1 MQAGYFATAWADIKN
16 SPGWFGKI
24 CLLALLM
31 IIPIFGPIVAYG
43 YAYGWARDIAW
54 NIHSPMP
61 QRIFGNEDGKLYSR
75 GFFILVITFIF
86 SLIPLVIDMVYSF
99 SVASAA
105 HGFTWYGGFAGAIVE
120 LVVFVLML
128 FSMFFYWVGSMRTS
142 VYGRL
147 SAGLQ
152 ISKIWSMMR
161 HDANG
166 IARIFGM
173 TLLVSL
179 VIGLVIGAILVLF
192 IVFGILAGIA
202 SFAPYASGAGSHQL
216 DNAWL
221 YGSASSIDYGSFFAA
236 LAPFIGVAIVLFLVF
251 GYICMVAGI
260 FTLLLQARA
269 LGYWT
274 RQFDVPQWRGQD
286 DPMPFELNPQNAY
299 GQPYYG
305 QPGASPA
312 GPFAAQ
318 QPGAAPQPQA
328 QPAPA
333 PQPQSAPAP
342 QGQPASVSQPALVSQ
357 SAPAPQAQQEASAP
371 QAQPAPDSQVQP
383 EPAPEAQP
391 AKPQESQPADAVKP
405 ADVKD
410 AEHSAAP
417 DSAADDGAKP
427 RE

>member
-54 NIHSPMP
+54 NIHAPMP

-75 GFFILVITFIF
+75 GFFILVVTFIF
-86 SLIPLVIDMVYSF
+86 SLIPLVIDMVYSL
-99 SVASAA
+99 SVASSTR
-105 HGFTWYGGFAGAIVE
+105 GFTWYGGFAGTIVE
-120 LVVFVLML
+120 LIVFVLML

-142 VYGRL
+142 IYGRL

-179 VIGLVIGAILVLF
+179 VIGLVIGAIFGLF
-192 IVFGILAGIA
+192 LIFGILAGVA
-202 SFAPYASGAGSHQL
+202 SFAPYASGIGSHHL
-216 DNAWL
+216 DNSWM
-221 YGSASSIDYGSFFAA
+221 YSSSSNFDYGSFFAA
-236 LAPFIGVAIVLFLVF
+236 LAPFIGIIIVLVLVF
-251 GYICMVAGI
+251 GYLCMVAEI

-286 DPMPFELNPQNAY
+286 DPMPFELNPQPPY
-299 GQPYYG
+299 GQAYY
-305 QPGASPA
+305 A
-312 GPFAAQ
+312 
-318 QPGAAPQPQA
+318 QPGAAPQPQQPQPQPQSVVVPQPADTA
-328 QPAPA
+328 QPAPSSQPVA
-333 PQPQSAPAP
+333 QPQAEPAADTPQQSPAPA
-342 QGQPASVSQPALVSQ
+342 
-357 SAPAPQAQQEASAP
+357 SA
-371 QAQPAPDSQVQP
+371 P
-383 EPAPEAQP
+383 EPAPVSEPAPQPDKAEEVQP
-391 AKPQESQPADAVKP
+391 AEAAKAADVQDGDNTAGSETTADDAVKP
-405 ADVKD
+405 
-410 AEHSAAP
+410 
-417 DSAADDGAKP
+417 

>member
-86 SLIPLVIDMVYSF
+86 SLIPLVIDMVYSL
-99 SVASAA
+99 SVASTT
-105 HGFTWYGGFAGAIVE
+105 HSFTWYGGFAGAIVE

-142 VYGRL
+142 IYGRL

-179 VIGLVIGAILVLF
+179 IIGLVIGVIFGLF
-192 IVFGILAGIA
+192 LIFGILAGVA
-202 SFAPYASGAGSHQL
+202 SFAPYASNMGSHQL
-216 DNAWL
+216 DNAWM
-221 YGSASSIDYGSFFAA
+221 YSSASSFDYGSFFAA
-236 LAPFIGVAIVLFLVF
+236 LAPFIGIIIVLVLVF
-251 GYICMVAGI
+251 GYICMVAEI

-286 DPMPFELNPQNAY
+286 DPMPFELNPQPPY
-299 GQPYYG
+299 GQAYYA
-305 QPGASPA
+305 QPGVT
-312 GPFAAQ
+312 
-318 QPGAAPQPQA
+318 PQPQPQPGPATQPQPAAASQA
-328 QPAPA
+328 QP
-333 PQPQSAPAP
+333 Q
-342 QGQPASVSQPALVSQ
+342 
-357 SAPAPQAQQEASAP
+357 PAPQAQPVAAPQPVPTPQPASAP
-371 QAQPAPDSQVQP
+371 ASEVVSAPRAEVVEPQPHSAPASTPDSAPQP
-383 EPAPEAQP
+383 EKPQEAQP
-391 AKPQESQPADAVKP
+391 AEAAKPIDTQD
-405 ADVKD
+405 DN
-410 AEHSAAP
+410 HSADP
-417 DSAADDGAKP
+417 DATADDGAKP
-427 RE
+427 RA